1 MFNWRRI
8 VLVTAVLAAVAAGT
22 AWAEQSNGAPELD
35 TRAAAKTVKVGQAV
49 DVRLDAADPDQDPL
63 RFSVTGG
70 ALPNGLTLDPASG
83 EITGVVI
90 APQGR
95 FPVAVTVE
103 DGRGGRTVAEFA
115 MTVAAP
121 GAAADNG

>member
-22 AWAEQSNGAPELD
+22 AWAEQSNSAPKLD

-103 DGRGGRTVAEFA
+103 DGRGGRAVAEFA
-115 MTVAAP
+115 MTVAGP
-121 GAAADNG
+121 GAAAENG

>member
-22 AWAEQSNGAPELD
+22 AWAEQTNGAPKVD
-35 TRAAAKTVKVGQAV
+35 ASAAAETVTVGQAV
-49 DVRLDAADPDQDPL
+49 DLRLDAVDPDQDPL

-83 EITGVVI
+83 QITGVVI

-103 DGRGGRTVAEFA
+103 DGRGGSTVADFA

-121 GAAADNG
+121 GTVTDNG